1 MTTSGIRDASSRPA
15 EVAVHDLRV
24 AYRTR
29 GGRHLAL
36 DGAELS
42 VGAGEF
48 VALVGPSGC
57 GKSTLLKAVAGL
69 VEPATGHARI
79 GGHTVTGPPA
89 GVGMLFQNDALL
101 PWRTVHE
108 NVRFPLQIAGGSR
121 TEQDQRIGE
130 LLEQVGL
137 AEFAD
142 YLPRQLSGGMRKR
155 VALARTL
162 AADPVLFLMDEP
174 FGPLD
179 ALTRRR
185 IGAEF
190 LLLWETLRTTVI
202 FVTHDVD
209 EALLLADR
217 VVVMSPAPGRVRAEF
232 RVTLDRPRNTRELR
246 FTPQYRDLYDAIS
259 DALGLAAL
267 Q

>member
-1 MTTSGIRDASSRPA
+1 MNSAVARIRPA
-15 EVAVHDLRV
+15 EVAVRDLRI
-24 AYRTR
+24 AYRTQ
-29 GGRHLAL
+29 GGRHIAL
-36 DGAELS
+36 DGAELF
-42 VGAGEF
+42 VAAGEF

-69 VEPATGHARI
+69 VEPATGGVSI
-79 GGHTVTGPPA
+79 GGKAVAGPSA
-89 GVGMLFQNDALL
+89 GVGLVLQNDAIL

-108 NVRFPLQIAGGSR
+108 NVRLPMQVAGGR
-121 TEQDQRIGE
+121 RGEQDARIRE
-130 LLEQVGL
+130 LLDQVGL
-137 AEFAD
+137 TGFAD

-162 AADPVLFLMDEP
+162 AADPALFLMDEP

-190 LLLWETLRTTVI
+190 LLLWEKLRTTVI

-217 VVVMSPAPGRVRAEF
+217 IVVMSPAPGRVHAEF
-232 RVTLDRPRNTRELR
+232 HVTLDRPRDPDTLR
-246 FTPQYRDLYDAIS
+246 FTQGYRDLYDGVSA
-259 DALGLAAL
+259 ALGLRVAD
-267 Q
+267 

>member
-1 MTTSGIRDASSRPA
+1 MTMPDIRNPTPPA
-15 EVAVHDLRV
+15 EVAVQDLRV

-29 GGRHLAL
+29 SGRHLAL

-42 VGAGEF
+42 VTAGEF

-69 VEPATGHARI
+69 VEPATGGARI
-79 GGHTVTGPPA
+79 GGQPVTGPPA

-108 NVRFPLQIAGGSR
+108 NVRLPLQVAGGSR
-121 TEQDQRIGE
+121 AEQNVRIRE
-130 LLEQVGL
+130 LLDQVGL
-137 AEFAD
+137 TEFAN

-190 LLLWETLRTTVI
+190 LLLWEELRTTVI

-217 VVVMSPAPGRVRAEF
+217 VVVMNPAPGRVRAEF
-232 RVTLDRPRNTRELR
+232 PVTLDRPRNARELR
-246 FTPQYRDLYDAIS
+246 FTSRYRDLYEAIS
-259 DALGLAAL
+259 DALGLSDPD
-267 Q
+267 